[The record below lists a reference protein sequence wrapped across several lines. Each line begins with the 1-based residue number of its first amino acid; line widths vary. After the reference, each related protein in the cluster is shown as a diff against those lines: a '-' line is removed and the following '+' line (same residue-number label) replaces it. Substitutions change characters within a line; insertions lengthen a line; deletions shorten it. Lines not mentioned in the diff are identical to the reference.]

1 MSFEEWENK
10 NNAAV
15 RREKILIAMIYTVIS
30 ILAVAILSWIMFN
43 SLNTPEVE
51 VSWSTKILAVAIL
64 SWIMFNSLNTPE
76 VEVSWST
83 KQCIRVVYMD
93 GTTDTCDNKPEKYDI
108 VWVK

>member
-10 NNAAV
+10 NNAAL

-30 ILAVAILSWIMFN
+30 
-43 SLNTPEVE
+43 
-51 VSWSTKILAVAIL
+51 ILAVAIL

-108 VWVK
+108 VWVE

>member
-1 MSFEEWENK
+1 MIEEYIMSFEEWENK
-10 NNAAV
+10 NNTAA
-15 RREKILIAMIYTVIS
+15 RREKILIAMIYSFIS
-30 ILAVAILSWIMFN
+30 ILIVAILSWIMFN

-51 VSWSTKILAVAIL
+51 I
-64 SWIMFNSLNTPE
+64 
-76 VEVSWST
+76 SWST

>member
-1 MSFEEWENK
+1 MIEEYIMSFEEWENK
-10 NNAAV
+10 NNTAA
-15 RREKILIAMIYTVIS
+15 RREKILIAMVYTVIS
-30 ILAVAILSWIMFN
+30 
-43 SLNTPEVE
+43 
-51 VSWSTKILAVAIL
+51 ILAVAIL

>member
-10 NNAAV
+10 NNAAL

-30 ILAVAILSWIMFN
+30 
-43 SLNTPEVE
+43 
-51 VSWSTKILAVAIL
+51 ILAVAIL

>member
-10 NNAAV
+10 NNTAA
-15 RREKILIAMIYTVIS
+15 RREKILIAMIYSFIS
-30 ILAVAILSWIMFN
+30 ILIVAILSWIMFN

-51 VSWSTKILAVAIL
+51 VSWT
-64 SWIMFNSLNTPE
+64 
-76 VEVSWST
+76 T

>member
-1 MSFEEWENK
+1 VIEEYIMSFEEWENK
-10 NNAAV
+10 NNAAL

-30 ILAVAILSWIMFN
+30 
-43 SLNTPEVE
+43 
-51 VSWSTKILAVAIL
+51 ILAVAIL

>member
-10 NNAAV
+10 NNAAS
-15 RREKILIAMIYTVIS
+15 RRTKFLIAMVYTFIS
-30 ILAVAILSWIMFN
+30 
-43 SLNTPEVE
+43 
-51 VSWSTKILAVAIL
+51 ILAVAIL

>member
-10 NNAAV
+10 NNAAL

-30 ILAVAILSWIMFN
+30 
-43 SLNTPEVE
+43 
-51 VSWSTKILAVAIL
+51 ILAVAIL

-108 VWVK
+108 VWVKG

>member
-10 NNAAV
+10 NNNAA

-30 ILAVAILSWIMFN
+30 
-43 SLNTPEVE
+43 
-51 VSWSTKILAVAIL
+51 ILAVAIL

-108 VWVK
+108 VWIK

>member
-10 NNAAV
+10 NNAAS
-15 RREKILIAMIYTVIS
+15 RREKVLIAIIYT
-30 ILAVAILSWIMFN
+30 F
-43 SLNTPEVE
+43 
-51 VSWSTKILAVAIL
+51 VSILAVAIL

>member
-1 MSFEEWENK
+1 MMSFEEWENK
-10 NNAAV
+10 NNAAS
-15 RREKILIAMIYTVIS
+15 RRKKFLIAMLYTFIS
-30 ILAVAILSWIMFN
+30 
-43 SLNTPEVE
+43 
-51 VSWSTKILAVAIL
+51 ILAVAIL

>member
-10 NNAAV
+10 NNNAA
-15 RREKILIAMIYTVIS
+15 RREKILIAMIYSFIS
-30 ILAVAILSWIMFN
+30 ILI
-43 SLNTPEVE
+43 
-51 VSWSTKILAVAIL
+51 VAIL